1 MRENFSQKL
10 EGQGIL
16 ENSRPGAGPWGEYGG
31 EPNVGE
37 ESILSVKQ
45 LSVSFT
51 PKKGSKKEI
60 VKDISFSVK
69 PGECLGILGESG
81 SGKSMSIKAVLGLVP
96 KQFKVEG
103 EAVFQGHDLL
113 RDGQEHLRQHRGKD
127 IAMILQNPMT
137 CFDPLYRMGS
147 QMAETWSSHE
157 SISQEEI
164 LERSLKLLEKM
175 QIREGR
181 DLLEKYPHQ
190 LSGGLLQRIMIGLA
204 LSMRPALLVADEPT
218 TAIDAI
224 TQYEIMKEFQ
234 KIHEQGDTG
243 MIFITHDLGVISQ
256 IADRILV
263 INQGQIVDEG
273 SFSEIVQG
281 AKDPYT
287 IELIRSKKM
296 VMEKYKRALQG

>member
-1 MRENFSQKL
+1 MRENFSQRI
-10 EGQGIL
+10 EEQGSR
-16 ENSRPGAGPWGEYGG
+16 ENPKQGARPWGEHGG
-31 EPNVGE
+31 EPNVGGD
-37 ESILSVKQ
+37 SILSVKH
-45 LSVSFT
+45 LSVAFT
-51 PKKGSKKEI
+51 PKKGCKKEI

-113 RDGQEHLRQHRGKD
+113 QDGQENLRQHRGKD

-157 SISQEEI
+157 NVSREEI

-263 INQGQIVDEG
+263 INQGRIVDEG
-273 SFSEIVQG
+273 NFSEIAQG

>member
-1 MRENFSQKL
+1 M
-10 EGQGIL
+10 
-16 ENSRPGAGPWGEYGG
+16 
-31 EPNVGE
+31 
-37 ESILSVKQ
+37 
-45 LSVSFT
+45 
-51 PKKGSKKEI
+51 
-60 VKDISFSVK
+60 
-69 PGECLGILGESG
+69 
-81 SGKSMSIKAVLGLVP
+81 
-96 KQFKVEG
+96 
-103 EAVFQGHDLL
+103 
-113 RDGQEHLRQHRGKD
+113 
-127 IAMILQNPMT
+127 
-137 CFDPLYRMGS
+137 
-147 QMAETWSSHE
+147 
-157 SISQEEI
+157 
-164 LERSLKLLEKM
+164 EKM
-175 QIREGR
+175 QIREGK

-204 LSMRPALLVADEPT
+204 LSMQPSLLVADEPT

-234 KIHEQGDTG
+234 KIHEQGNTG

-263 INQGQIVDEG
+263 MNQGHIVDEG